1 MAVKTIN
8 AGEQIAFQT
17 GAPLNQTSVDL
28 TAQTA
33 AITTTTLFAVV
44 TAGQYLL
51 NWDSKVM
58 TAAGTSSTL
67 GPLTIV
73 YTDPDSVVQTIT
85 AAAQIAAGTIAT
97 SVANGSTT
105 TGLLLGIPMF
115 LNCKAST
122 NVTYAFAYASNPAN
136 AMTYNLHIKLTGF

>member
-51 NWDSKVM
+51 NWDSKVT

-97 SVANGSTT
+97 SSTGNTT
-105 TGLLLGIPMF
+105 TTVLLGIPMV
-115 LNCKAST
+115 LNCKAAT
-122 NVTYAFAYASNPAN
+122 NITYAMAYASVAAS
-136 AMTYNLHIKLTGF
+136 AMNY